1 MSSQI
6 NFFKPPNDHHYLHM
20 NIYCQAS
27 KKSSYALYFDFPCGV
42 EVFIELKH
50 YDDVLMDIHPIHI
63 LTHTHTKS
71 THRGKSISSIIMFSK
86 QPTSKNLETASLNP
100 LFCHMSYFY
109 RICITNPQPS
119 IFLFHQ
125 KQSSTTYKHQP
136 STSHTKI

>member
-6 NFFKPPNDHHYLHM
+6 SSFKPPNDHHYLHM

-50 YDDVLMDIHPIHI
+50 YDNELLMNIHLIHI
-63 LTHTHTKS
+63 LT
-71 THRGKSISSIIMFSK
+71 
-86 QPTSKNLETASLNP
+86 
-100 LFCHMSYFY
+100 
-109 RICITNPQPS
+109 NPQPFV
-119 IFLFHQ
+119 FLFHQ
-125 KQSSTTYKHQP
+125 EQSSTTYKHQP